1 MTDSTNTTDKMT
13 PDIYNGLFRKISGH
27 PECPAAVKKYV
38 EDLDKRYLRIFIDNF
53 ERDGRKFYNS
63 RALTPNDRWMLGGIW
78 ETLELSEAELEVLE
92 LKPHPT
98 PEELTQY
105 IQEVQKEAYVKMF
118 YKDKVQWV
126 EFADGRQQS
135 LEEADGDR
143 EWMIDT
149 GYYLPDERRYVVEY
163 PAKRWELD
171 DKGDPIPN
179 RRAPDTEPIRIIGLW
194 GPYHKGNDLEISIFS
209 MVEWIRKN
217 KYEFQDVANRLED
230 ILNSYT
236 PRYRKIHGNL
246 TQQKVYDLLTELEVY
261 KMSQMLGYLETEMKL
276 DRIYREDIYQII
288 EIWQQ
293 KSKH

>member
-13 PDIYNGLFRKISGH
+13 SDIYNGLFRKISGH

-63 RALTPNDRWMLGGIW
+63 RALRPNDRWMLGGIW

-118 YKDKVQWV
+118 YKDKEQWV

-149 GYYLPDERRYVVEY
+149 GYYLPDERTYVVEY

-217 KYEFQDVANRLED
+217 KYEFQEVANRLED
-230 ILNSYT
+230 IHNSYT
-236 PRYRKIHGNL
+236 PRYKKIHGYL